1 MKFVAI
7 SDTHGCHRQLNL
19 PKGDVLLHAGDV
31 CDQGNVLQVEDFLD
45 WLSGLDFQHKVI
57 IGGNH
62 DIDLNTKRSLLDREL
77 PRGIVQL
84 KDSGITIENILIWGI
99 PHPINGACEDW
110 QSIPFNTRILMTH
123 RPPFSIL
130 DQPLHSPS
138 KGSKKLMQR
147 VKLVKPDVHLFGHI
161 HASYGQKKVEQTLF
175 INGSAYKQH
184 KKRIVNQAVVFS
196 IENELIKLI

>member
-31 CDQGNVLQVEDFLD
+31 CDKGNALQIEDFLD
-45 WLSGLDFQHKVI
+45 WLSGLDFQYKI
-57 IGGNH
+57 IIRGNH
-62 DIDLNTKRSLLDREL
+62 DIDLKTKQSLLEIEM
-77 PRGIVQL
+77 PKGTVQL
-84 KDSGITIENILIWGI
+84 KNSGIIIEDIPIWGV
-99 PHPINGACEDW
+99 PYPIIGDVENW
-110 QSIPFNTRILMTH
+110 QSIPLNTRILITH

-130 DQPLHSPS
+130 DKPS
-138 KGSKKLMQR
+138 FSLSMGSKKLMRR

-161 HASYGQKKVEQTLF
+161 HAGYGQKKVKETLF
-175 INGSAYKQH
+175 INGSTYKQS

-196 IENELIKLI
+196 IEK